1 MGVSDKGCS
10 LKTHFKWRGY
20 APQEKAFIAVIYSGR
35 AYNLVTLLTI
45 YQEKMNKQ
53 NIHRGMI
60 RFNPIAAS
68 ILLSLP
74 LMAQAANIEIK
85 NGPLTAANGV
95 PVVNINTANQNGI
108 SHNVYER
115 LNVDKNGLIFNN
127 SQNGANTVLAG
138 QIAGNTNLSSGTA
151 KVILNEVTSRNASTL
166 NGIME
171 VAGDKAHLIIA
182 NPNGIS
188 VQGAG
193 FINTEKTTLTT
204 GKPDMQNGELRGYA
218 VKDGTIS
225 VLGLESVS
233 PTEILA
239 RSVVVKGDIYSE
251 EISVVAGM
259 NYVGTDAKVQ
269 STTPSGWWPPAY
281 SIDVSSL
288 GGMYANRINLVST
301 EKGVG
306 VRNAG
311 IIAGGVGGVQID
323 ANGRLINSNAEIKTA
338 GDLNVKIKGSL
349 ENVTGKITSDKNIYL
364 DTNKNSVTNTR
375 AGNISAVSDTYIE
388 SGSFNNT
395 NGKVASGGML
405 ALNTNG
411 QTLTNSGKG
420 STVGINAAVVALE
433 TGTLNNSNGQIRGYY
448 VGAKSNG
455 INNANGI
462 VESSGDIDMSSTSD
476 INNSHGLIRSST
488 GHVQL
493 ATSRVIYNNNTKTA
507 DTTSSDSL
515 GILAGQG
522 GVKITAATIN
532 NRRGQIASDADI
544 ALESSGNIDNF
555 SGKVATDT
563 LVSIKGND
571 YNNSQSSTVGK
582 KGVKAELTGTLE
594 NNIGI
599 VSSREGDIDLKA
611 YRVNNHGG
619 MLLGDNIN
627 VQSATYID
635 NSVGMMV
642 ANKKLTLNAVSD
654 VNNSYGDNFGRSF
667 GYYLGVPE
675 QKGGLVGREGVDIT
689 ASSIDN
695 DYSRIIAES
704 GPLKLATAG
713 NIYSSRALLVSGGD
727 ASIKARTLYNNY
739 STLYSKGNLALD
751 VQSLSN
757 YSSGSLIDNNA
768 TGIIASDKALDL
780 KVGSGFTNH
789 GWISGKE
796 GAIVTVTGNL
806 TNNNTLNSEG
816 DLQVVATSLTNSK
829 DISATESL
837 TLKTTGTVNN
847 NRNGNIKGQ
856 VTSVQSG
863 DINNYGNLVA
873 DTQLLLNSSRNIYNN
888 GNIYTKG
895 NAIIRA
901 KKVDNGGKDS
911 ILGGLKGTELDV
923 ESITYHKGTLVGM

>member
-1 MGVSDKGCS
+1 
-10 LKTHFKWRGY
+10 
-20 APQEKAFIAVIYSGR
+20 
-35 AYNLVTLLTI
+35 
-45 YQEKMNKQ
+45 MNKQ
-53 NIHRGMI
+53 NTHRGLI

-85 NGPLTAANGV
+85 NGALTAANGV

-108 SHNVYER
+108 SHNVYDS

-138 QIAGNTNLSSGTA
+138 QIAGNANLNSGTA

-166 NGIME
+166 NGMME
-171 VAGDKAHLIIA
+171 VAGDKAHLIVA

-218 VKDGTIS
+218 VNDGTIS
-225 VLGLESVS
+225 VLGLENVS

-239 RSVVVKGDIYSE
+239 RSVVVKGDINSE
-251 EISVVAGM
+251 EISVVAGK

-269 STTPSGWWPPAY
+269 STAPSGWWPPAY

-338 GDLNVKIKGSL
+338 GDLNVKINGSL
-349 ENVTGKITSDKNIYL
+349 ENVTGKITSDKKIYL

-420 STVGINAAVVALE
+420 NTVGINAAVVALE

-462 VESSGDIDMSSTSD
+462 VESSGDIDMSSTND
-476 INNSHGLIRSST
+476 INNSRGLIRSST

-493 ATSRVIYNNNTKTA
+493 ATNRVIYNNNTKTA

-532 NRRGQIASDADI
+532 NREGQIASDADI

-555 SGKVATDT
+555 SGRVATNT

-571 YNNSQSSTVGK
+571 YNNSQAGTSGK

-594 NNIGI
+594 NYIGV
-599 VSSREGDIDLKA
+599 VSSEEGGIDLKA
-611 YRVNNHGG
+611 YRVNNYGG
-619 MLLGDNIN
+619 MLLGDNIS
-627 VQSATYID
+627 VQSATYIN

-667 GYYLGVPE
+667 GLYFGAPE

-689 ASSIDN
+689 ASSINN
-695 DYSRIIAES
+695 DYSRIIAEG
-704 GPLKLATAG
+704 GPLKLATTG
-713 NIYSSRALLVSGGD
+713 NINSSRALLVSGGGE

-796 GAIVTVTGNL
+796 GGIVAVTGNL
-806 TNNNTLNSEG
+806 TNNNTLSSGG

-829 DISATESL
+829 DISATGSL

-888 GNIYTKG
+888 GNMYTKG
-895 NAIIRA
+895 SALIRA
-901 KKVDNGGKDS
+901 KKVNNGGKDS
-911 ILGGLKGTELDV
+911 ILGGLKGTELNV
-923 ESITYHKGTLVGM
+923 ESITYHEGTLVGM